1 MTSKMSFDGPKNKDF
16 IREQIDSRTNFAAT
30 SERLLQLSRI
40 VAVSQT
46 SVFLKLNIKGSVL
59 LQNV

>member
-30 SERLLQLSRI
+30 YESLLQLSRI
-40 VAVSQT
+40 VAVS
-46 SVFLKLNIKGSVL
+46 
-59 LQNV
+59 